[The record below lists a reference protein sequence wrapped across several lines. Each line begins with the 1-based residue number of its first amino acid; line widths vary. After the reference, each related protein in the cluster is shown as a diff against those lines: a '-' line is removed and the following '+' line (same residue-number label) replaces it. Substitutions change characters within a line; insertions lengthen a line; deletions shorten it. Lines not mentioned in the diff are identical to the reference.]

1 MAIDKYLDKIDDML
15 EEAIGLPLSGGK
27 RMVDAE
33 KIRDLLDTIRLN
45 LPQEIKEAKAVVA
58 DRTAILDAE
67 RAESDEIIRKAEAR
81 ARQLVGEQEI
91 MKAAKAEAAELLAES
106 QRKSKEME
114 RAALDFSE
122 NALKKSEDAL
132 LLVFNEVKTTRLA
145 LRGKVKK

>member
-58 DRTAILDAE
+58 DRTAILDAA

-81 ARQLVGEQEI
+81 ARQLIGDQEI

-132 LLVFNEVKTTRLA
+132 LLVFNEVNTTRLA

>member
-15 EEAIGLPLSGGK
+15 EEAISLPLSGGK

-33 KIRDLLDTIRLN
+33 KIRDLLDAIRLN

-58 DRTAILDAE
+58 DRTAILDAA
-67 RAESDEIIRKAEAR
+67 RAESDEIIRKAETR
-81 ARQLVGEQEI
+81 ARQLIGEQEI
-91 MKAAKAEAAELLAES
+91 MKAAKAESAELLAES

>member
-15 EEAIGLPLSGGK
+15 EEAIGLPLCGGK

-58 DRTAILDAE
+58 DRTAILDAA

-81 ARQLVGEQEI
+81 ARQLIGEQEI

-122 NALKKSEDAL
+122 NALMKSEDAL

>member
-45 LPQEIKEAKAVVA
+45 LPQEIKEAKAAVA
-58 DRTAILDAE
+58 DRTAILDAA

-81 ARQLVGEQEI
+81 ARQLIGDQEI

>member
-33 KIRDLLDTIRLN
+33 KIRDLLDAIRLN

-58 DRTAILDAE
+58 DRTAILDAAK
-67 RAESDEIIRKAEAR
+67 AESDELIRKAEAR
-81 ARQLVGEQEI
+81 ARQLISEQEV
-91 MKAAKAEAAELLAES
+91 MKAAKAEAAELLSES

-122 NALKKSEDAL
+122 NALKKGEDAL
-132 LLVFNEVKTTRLA
+132 
-145 LRGKVKK
+145 